1 VPSWLSLS
9 NPLKERHPW
18 ESLSPICSSVTTVG
32 LDLAKH
38 VFQVHSAKEPGNMRF
53 VVAQQTG
60 RPNHFTVSE
69 IWADAHRAAAQTRH
83 FRDMLGPM
91 LGALYDQR
99 IYRAVE

>member
-1 VPSWLSLS
+1 VVTHVDVMPPYKYDASGM
-9 NPLKERHPW
+9 LKELG
-18 ESLSPICSSVTTVG
+18 EG
-32 LDLAKH
+32 
-38 VFQVHSAKEPGNMRF
+38 SAKEPGNLRF

-69 IWADAHRAAAQTRH
+69 IWADRTSFDAHQAAAQTRH
-83 FRDMLGPM
+83 FRDGLGPM